1 LNLLDPETT
10 MFNEQTLLHQDM
22 ECSER
27 STVLGLKGGY
37 GGISKLKLNEFEE
50 TITKLSAKKPK
61 IRTGKW
67 SKMLKDRLER

>member
-1 LNLLDPETT
+1 
-10 MFNEQTLLHQDM
+10 M

-37 GGISKLKLNEFEE
+37 GGISKMKLNEFED
-50 TITKLSAKKPK
+50 TIIKLSAKRPK

-67 SKMLKDRLER
+67 SKMLKERQDR